1 MLSSEKMWIITVTIG
16 FSLLLTLSYFV
27 LVPMASENGM
37 LVRTDAGLNA
47 AIEKF
52 EDLKAPNQGSDELE
66 LNP

>member
-1 MLSSEKMWIITVTIG
+1 MWIITVTIG

-27 LVPMASENGM
+27 LVPMVNENGM
-37 LVRTDAGLNA
+37 LVRTDAGLDN

-52 EDLKAPNQGSDELE
+52 EALKEQRPGSDELE

>member
-1 MLSSEKMWIITVTIG
+1 MWIITVTIG

-37 LVRTDAGLNA
+37 LVRTDAGLNT

-52 EDLKAPNQGSDELE
+52 EELKAPNQGSDELE
-66 LNP
+66 LTP

>member
-1 MLSSEKMWIITVTIG
+1 MWIITVTIG

-27 LVPMASENGM
+27 IVPMASENGM
-37 LVRTDAGLNA
+37 LVRTDAGLNN

-52 EDLKAPNQGSDELE
+52 EQLKAPSQGSDELA

>member
-27 LVPMASENGM
+27 LVPMVNENGM
-37 LVRTDAGLNA
+37 LVRTDAGLDN
-47 AIEKF
+47 AIERF
-52 EDLKAPNQGSDELE
+52 EQLKAPDQGSDVLE

>member
-1 MLSSEKMWIITVTIG
+1 MWILTVTIG

-27 LVPMASENGM
+27 LVPMASDEGM
-37 LVRTDAGLNA
+37 IVRTGAGLDT

-52 EDLKAPNQGSDELE
+52 EQFKEQKQGSDELA

>member
-1 MLSSEKMWIITVTIG
+1 MWIITVTIG

-27 LVPMASENGM
+27 IVPMASENGM
-37 LVRTDAGLNA
+37 MIRTDAGLDT

-52 EDLKAPNQGSDELE
+52 EDLKAPDQGSDELE

>member
-1 MLSSEKMWIITVTIG
+1 MWIITVTIG

-52 EDLKAPNQGSDELE
+52 EELKAPNQGSDELE

>member
-1 MLSSEKMWIITVTIG
+1 MSNDKLWMATVAIG

-27 LVPMASENGM
+27 LVPMASEQGM
-37 LVRTDAGLNA
+37 LVRTDAGLNT

-52 EDLKAPNQGSDELE
+52 EELKAPEQGSDELE

>member
-1 MLSSEKMWIITVTIG
+1 MWIITVAIG

-37 LVRTDAGLNA
+37 LVRTDAGLNT

-52 EDLKAPNQGSDELE
+52 EELKTPNQGSDDLE
-66 LNP
+66 LAP